1 MSFHQ
6 VNRLSGVVLAGGL
19 AFAAVGAQAQDK
31 STVSDAQI
39 EANVLRQLATA
50 PELSAQN
57 IQSTTVYGTV
67 TLSGNVHDEGLR
79 SKAENL
85 AARADG
91 VKKVVDEL
99 TLGDTPAAVA
109 GNDGDSQQQGAP
121 GNNPGSDPGNNP
133 GNNNMV
139 LQSDGTYAPAQPGD
153 QGQQPPAQADNSNQP
168 PQPGY
173 GNGAPAGGPPPP
185 PSGQPGPGP
194 RQPLYSNNYAPGPP
208 NGGPHAGQRAGL
220 QVTVPGGVA
229 LQVRIDRG
237 LDSNHVQPGTPFT
250 GIVMNDIV
258 ANGSVAIPRGASIQG
273 TVVDAKKAGTL
284 KGRGEL
290 SLQLTSLTLGG
301 QTYPLATNPWGEAGR
316 DKTTGTVNSA
326 IGLGALGAIVGAVA
340 GGGAGAAIGAGVGGA
355 AGVASSAGSPNGRVI
370 VPPESVLTFTLAQ
383 PTTVTTVSQQEMARL
398 SYAAGPAPV
407 RYGPGPYPYYGPAYY
422 RPY

>member
-1 MSFHQ
+1 MGALRAITLVLIQETMPATTIWFCSRMERMLLHSPTIKASSLQ
-6 VNRLSGVVLAGGL
+6 RKRTTAISLHNPGMATVHPLVGRLRLR
-19 AFAAVGAQAQDK
+19 
-31 STVSDAQI
+31 TVS
-39 EANVLRQLATA
+39 L
-50 PELSAQN
+50 
-57 IQSTTVYGTV
+57 
-67 TLSGNVHDEGLR
+67 GLDHA
-79 SKAENL
+79 S
-85 AARADG
+85 
-91 VKKVVDEL
+91 V
-99 TLGDTPAAVA
+99 
-109 GNDGDSQQQGAP
+109 
-121 GNNPGSDPGNNP
+121 
-133 GNNNMV
+133 
-139 LQSDGTYAPAQPGD
+139 
-153 QGQQPPAQADNSNQP
+153 
-168 PQPGY
+168 
-173 GNGAPAGGPPPP
+173 
-185 PSGQPGPGP
+185 
-194 RQPLYSNNYAPGPP
+194 LYSNNYAPGPP

-220 QVTVPGGVA
+220 QVTECPGGAA

-258 ANGSVAIPRGASIQG
+258 ANGSIAIPRGASIQG

-355 AGVASSAGSPNGRVI
+355 AGVASSAASPNGRVI

-407 RYGPGPYPYYGPAYY
+407 RYGPGPYPYYGPVYY